1 MNIDKFNFKKGTQKE
16 RLYNHLKSGYSV
28 STFNAMYYHGIADLQ
43 GVIRDLKKSGVPIRS
58 KYRKVKTRFNGYAT
72 VKSYFLLTF

>member
-1 MNIDKFNFKKGTQKE
+1 MKITQKV
-16 RLYNHLKSGYSV
+16 RVLKHLEKGYSI

-43 GVIRDLKKSGVPIRS
+43 GVIRQIKDDGHPIVA

-72 VKSYFLLTF
+72 VKSYSLSK